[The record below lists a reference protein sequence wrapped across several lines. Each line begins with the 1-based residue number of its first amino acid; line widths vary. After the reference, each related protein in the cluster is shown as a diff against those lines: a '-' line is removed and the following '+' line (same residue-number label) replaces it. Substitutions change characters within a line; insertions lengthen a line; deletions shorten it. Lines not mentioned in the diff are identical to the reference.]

1 MENNNINLL
10 DLGDDILNIIGGYV
24 KQDNIERISNEKLK
38 QDILK
43 YVDMKMKIER
53 EKARKTKKS
62 ILNKIDTRCF
72 FIWTCFTE
80 FCSHHFGNEFLR
92 DDDNFD
98 KIYKIFSEY

>member
-1 MENNNINLL
+1 MDQFNLL
-10 DLGDDILNIIGGYV
+10 DFDNDVLNIIGDYV
-24 KQDNIERISNEKLK
+24 NKDNLDRISNEKLK
-38 QDILK
+38 QDILE
-43 YVDMKMKIER
+43 YVDIQMKIER
-53 EKARKTKKS
+53 KKARKTKKS

>member
-1 MENNNINLL
+1 MMKTINLL
-10 DLGDDILNIIGGYV
+10 DLNNDILNIIGGYV
-24 KQDNIERISNEKLK
+24 KKDDDDRISNEKLK
-38 QDILK
+38 QDILE
-43 YVDMKMKIER
+43 YVDIKMKIER
-53 EKARKTKKS
+53 KKARKTKKS

-80 FCSHHFGNEFLR
+80 FCSNHFGNEFLR

>member
-1 MENNNINLL
+1 MNTNLL
-10 DLGDDILNIIGGYV
+10 DLNNDILEFIGDYV
-24 KQDNIERISNEKLK
+24 KKDNHDRISNEKLK
-38 QDILK
+38 QDILE
-43 YVDMKMKIER
+43 YVDLKMKQER
-53 EKARKTKKS
+53 KKARKTKKS

>member
-1 MENNNINLL
+1 MENMNLL
-10 DLGDDILNIIGGYV
+10 DLDNDILNIIGDYV
-24 KQDNIERISNEKLK
+24 KKDNIEEKLNEKLK
-38 QDILK
+38 QDILE
-43 YVDMKMKIER
+43 YVDTKMKIER
-53 EKARKTKKS
+53 KKARKTKKS

-80 FCSHHFGNEFLR
+80 FCSNHFGNEFLR

>member
-1 MENNNINLL
+1 MNLL
-10 DLGDDILNIIGGYV
+10 DFDDDILNIIGNYV
-24 KQDNIERISNEKLK
+24 KEDYIERISNEKLK
-38 QDILK
+38 QDILE
-43 YVDMKMKIER
+43 YVDIQMKIER
-53 EKARKTKKS
+53 KKARKTKKS

-80 FCSHHFGNEFLR
+80 FCNNHFGNEFLR

>member
-1 MENNNINLL
+1 MENMNLL
-10 DLGDDILNIIGGYV
+10 DLNYDILNIIGDYV
-24 KQDNIERISNEKLK
+24 KTDNIVRISNEKLK
-38 QDILK
+38 QDIFE
-43 YVDMKMKIER
+43 YVDIKLKIER
-53 EKARKTKKS
+53 KKARKTKKS

-80 FCSHHFGNEFLR
+80 FCSNHFGNEFLR

>member
-1 MENNNINLL
+1 MEQFDLL
-10 DLGDDILNIIGGYV
+10 DLDNDVLNIIGDYV
-24 KQDNIERISNEKLK
+24 KAHNLDRISNENLK
-38 QDILK
+38 QDILE

-53 EKARKTKKS
+53 KKARKTKKS

-80 FCSHHFGNEFLR
+80 FSSIHFGNELLR

-98 KIYKIFSEY
+98 KIYNFFSEC

>member
-1 MENNNINLL
+1 MENMNLL
-10 DLGDDILNIIGGYV
+10 DLNYDILNIIGDYV
-24 KQDNIERISNEKLK
+24 KADDPDRISNEKLK
-38 QDILK
+38 QDIFE
-43 YVDMKMKIER
+43 YVDIKLKIER
-53 EKARKTKKS
+53 KKARKTKKS

-98 KIYKIFSEY
+98 KIYNVFSEY

>member
-1 MENNNINLL
+1 MENMNLL
-10 DLGDDILNIIGGYV
+10 DLDNDVLNIIGDYV
-24 KQDNIERISNEKLK
+24 KANDPDTISNEKLK
-38 QDILK
+38 QDILE
-43 YVDMKMKIER
+43 YVDLKMKQER
-53 EKARKTKKS
+53 KKARKTKKS

-80 FCSHHFGNEFLR
+80 FCRHHFGNEFLR

>member
-1 MENNNINLL
+1 MENMNLL
-10 DLGDDILNIIGGYV
+10 DLDNDILNIIGDYV
-24 KQDNIERISNEKLK
+24 KKDNLEEKLNEKLK
-38 QDILK
+38 QDILE
-43 YVDMKMKIER
+43 YVDIKMKIER
-53 EKARKTKKS
+53 KKAKKTKKS

-80 FCSHHFGNEFLR
+80 FCSNHFGNEFLR

>member
-1 MENNNINLL
+1 M
-10 DLGDDILNIIGGYV
+10 
-24 KQDNIERISNEKLK
+24 K
-38 QDILK
+38 QDILE
-43 YVDMKMKIER
+43 YVDIKLKIER
-53 EKARKTKKS
+53 KKARKTKKS